1 MSEPRW
7 SELLDSIVMW
17 GRSDAN
23 IVALV
28 LTGSRARADGWA
40 DDLSDLDVEVV
51 AIDVAALAE
60 DDGWI
65 HALGEVLV
73 HLSLANEP
81 GPATRLVFYEG
92 GDKVDFTLC
101 GRSRLQA
108 MTVSGRLNDLYERG
122 YRVLLDKEGLTRG
135 LPAARGRRPSRRLPD
150 QVDLDAVVTEFFFE
164 AAHIPRYLI
173 RDELWVVKAR
183 DWTMKECLV
192 TVLEW
197 HALAKSRGGAD
208 VSHMGAHMASW
219 VDAHTWRELQQTYGR
234 MNREDSWRALLATI
248 GLFRRIARET
258 AADSRLR
265 YPDDID
271 ARVTEYV
278 KTFRSRLET

>member
-1 MSEPRW
+1 M
-7 SELLDSIVMW
+7 
-17 GRSDAN
+17 
-23 IVALV
+23 
-28 LTGSRARADGWA
+28 
-40 DDLSDLDVEVV
+40 
-51 AIDVAALAE
+51 
-60 DDGWI
+60 
-65 HALGEVLV
+65 
-73 HLSLANEP
+73 
-81 GPATRLVFYEG
+81 
-92 GDKVDFTLC
+92 
-101 GRSRLQA
+101 
-108 MTVSGRLNDLYERG
+108 
-122 YRVLLDKEGLTRG
+122 
-135 LPAARGRRPSRRLPD
+135 
-150 QVDLDAVVTEFFFE
+150 
-164 AAHIPRYLI
+164 
-173 RDELWVVKAR
+173 
-183 DWTMKECLV
+183 